1 MQINTLLLDMFNSR
15 PRYWGIL
22 FKIFWISFLT
32 GLLCVCCVFWMI
44 SKGWLGYLPPLEEL
58 QNPKNKYATEIFS
71 ADMEVIGRYYQGKD
85 NRVSVGFN
93 EVSDYV
99 SQALIATED
108 VRFAEHSGID
118 FKALMR
124 VLLRFGRKGG
134 GSTITQQLAK
144 QLYSPHAE
152 NIFERALQKPI
163 EWVIAVQ
170 LERLYTKQEIIAMY
184 LNQFDFLNN
193 AVGIKSA
200 AQVYFNKSQKDLTV
214 IEAATLVGMCKNPS
228 LYNPVRHRERCK
240 ERRNVVLSQ
249 MEKAGYITQEQLDTM
264 SKEDIVLD
272 FHRIDHKEGI
282 APYFREMLRIWLTAK
297 EPKRDNY
304 ASWQEQQYNDDRYF
318 WDNNPLYGFCEKN
331 RKPEGGKYNIYSD
344 GLKIYTTLDSRMQ
357 RYAEEAVQ
365 EHMPELQ
372 KAFFKEK
379 KNRSYAPFSRLLSEK
394 DRNAILERTKK
405 QSERYWSMKRAGAS
419 EDEIDKSFETPTEM
433 TVFSYDGAIDTVMTP
448 MDSIR
453 YVKHFLRCGFM
464 SMDPFSGYVK
474 AYVGGPNFQYFQYD
488 MASKGRRQVGS
499 TVKPYLYTL
508 AMEEGLWPCDKT
520 VNQSIT
526 LIDKNGKEWTP
537 RNSDKK
543 RVGEVVTL
551 QWGLAHSN
559 NWISAYLMSL
569 YSPEALVKLMH
580 AFGIRSQLDPVVSL
594 CLGICDISVAEMVG
608 GYTAFPNKGIRIEPL
623 FVTRIED
630 ANGNVIATFTP
641 QTHEV
646 VNEETSY
653 KMITM
658 MRNVIDGGTGS
669 RIRFKYGLT
678 MPLGGK
684 TGTTQNNSDGWFMGY
699 SPQLVGGCWVGGEDR
714 AIHFDSMAEGQGA
727 SMALPIFALYM
738 KKVYEDPT
746 LEYDETIQFDIP
758 TDFDPNAGC
767 K

>member
-1 MQINTLLLDMFNSR
+1 MLNNR
-15 PRYWGIL
+15 PRYWRVLFKLFWIL
-22 FKIFWISFLT
+22 FLVGTMS
-32 GLLCVCCVFWMI
+32 VVAVFWMI
-44 SKGWLGYLPPLEEL
+44 SKGWLGYLPALEEL
-58 QNPKNKYATEIFS
+58 QNPKNKYATEIYS
-71 ADMEVIGRYYQGKD
+71 SDLEVIGRYYEGKD

-93 EVSDYV
+93 EVSDHV
-99 SQALIATED
+99 SDALIATED
-108 VRFAEHSGID
+108 VRYMEHSGID
-118 FKALMR
+118 LKALLR
-124 VLLRFGRKGG
+124 VLVRLGRAGG

-144 QLYSPHAE
+144 QLYSPHAD

-170 LERLYTKQEIIAMY
+170 LERLYTKEEIIAMY

-200 AQVYFNKSQKDLTV
+200 AKVYFNKSQKDLSV
-214 IEAATLVGMCKNPS
+214 LEAATLVGMCKNPS
-228 LYNPVRHRERCK
+228 LYNPVRHNERCRD
-240 ERRNVVLSQ
+240 RRNVVLGQ
-249 MEKAGYITQEQLDTM
+249 MGKAGYLTAAERDSLIAEPL
-264 SKEDIVLD
+264 VLD

-282 APYFREMLRIWLTAK
+282 APYLREMLRLWLTAK

-304 ASWQEQQYNDDRYF
+304 ASWQEQQYNDDRYL
-318 WDNNPLYGFCEKN
+318 WDNNPLYGFCQKT
-331 RKPEGGKYNIYSD
+331 RKPDGGKWSIYSD
-344 GLKIYTTLDSRMQ
+344 GLKIYTTIDSRMQ
-357 RYAEEAVQ
+357 RYAEQAVE
-365 EHMPELQ
+365 EHMAELQ
-372 KAFFKEK
+372 EKFFKEK
-379 KNRSYAPFSRLLSEK
+379 KGRSYAPFSRLLSEK
-394 DRNAILERTKK
+394 ERTAILEKTKR
-405 QSERYWSMKRAGAS
+405 QSERYWSMKRQGAS
-419 EDEIDKSFETPTEM
+419 DEEIDQAFETPVDM
-433 TVFSYDGAIDTVMTP
+433 TVFSYQGAIDTTMTP

-488 MASKGRRQVGS
+488 MAGKGRRQVGS

-508 AMEEGLWPCDKT
+508 AMEEGMWPCDKT

-537 RNSDKK
+537 RNADKK

-569 YSPEALVKLMH
+569 YSPEALVKLMR
-580 AFGIRSQLDPVVSL
+580 AFGIRGQLDPVVSL

-608 GYTAFPNKGIRIEPL
+608 GYTAFPNKGIRIDPL

-630 ANGNVIATFTP
+630 ANGNVIASFTP
-641 QTHEV
+641 KTHEV

-669 RIRFKYGLT
+669 RVRFKYGLK

-684 TGTTQNNSDGWFMGY
+684 TGTTQNNSDGWFMAY
-699 SPQLVGGCWVGGEDR
+699 SPQLVSGCWVGGEDR

-738 KKVYEDPT
+738 KKVYDDPD
-746 LEYDETIQFDIP
+746 LEYDETMQFDIP
-758 TDFDPNAGC
+758 EDFDPNAGC
-767 K
+767 R

>member
-304 ASWQEQQYNDDRYF
+304 ASWQEQQYNDDKYF

-699 SPQLVGGCWVGGEDR
+699 SPQLVSGCWVGGEDR

>member
-1 MQINTLLLDMFNSR
+1 MFNSR